1 MKPRHMAMGA
11 AFVFAAG
18 LLAFGDRSPQAEVA
32 EAVERPAAA
41 SAAAAPAPRAAP
53 AARKEAKPA
62 PPIARL
68 LPRETLIGDGKDSFN
83 GGDDAGKNASSNAG
97 NNAGNNADKYALFGR
112 QDWTPPPPPPPKPAP
127 PPPPTAPPLPFTV
140 IGKSLEDGKWE
151 VYLASGQSTHIA
163 HEGAVLDGAWRI
175 DRIAPPL
182 MTLTYLPLNQVQ
194 QLNIGVFE

>member
-11 AFVFAAG
+11 ALSLAAG
-18 LLAFGDRSPQAEVA
+18 LLAFGDRSPQGEVA

-41 SAAAAPAPRAAP
+41 SVRTAPP
-53 AARKEAKPA
+53 ARRTEAKPV

-68 LPRETLIGDGKDSFN
+68 LPRETVIGDGKDSFN
-83 GGDDAGKNASSNAG
+83 AGDGADDK
-97 NNAGNNADKYALFGR
+97 ADKNALFGR

-127 PPPPTAPPLPFTV
+127 PPPPTAPPLPYTV

-151 VYLASGQSTHIA
+151 VYLASGQNAHIA
-163 HEGAVLDGAWRI
+163 HEGAVLEGAWRI

>member
-32 EAVERPAAA
+32 EAVERPAGA
-41 SAAAAPAPRAAP
+41 SARAAP
-53 AARKEAKPA
+53 LARRAESKPV

-68 LPRETLIGDGKDSFN
+68 LPRETLIGDGRDSFN
-83 GGDDAGKNASSNAG
+83 AGDSR
-97 NNAGNNADKYALFGR
+97 LFGR

-127 PPPPTAPPLPFTV
+127 PPPPTAPPLPYTV

-151 VYLASGQSTHIA
+151 VYLASGQNTHIA
-163 HEGAVLDGAWRI
+163 HEGAVLEGAWRI